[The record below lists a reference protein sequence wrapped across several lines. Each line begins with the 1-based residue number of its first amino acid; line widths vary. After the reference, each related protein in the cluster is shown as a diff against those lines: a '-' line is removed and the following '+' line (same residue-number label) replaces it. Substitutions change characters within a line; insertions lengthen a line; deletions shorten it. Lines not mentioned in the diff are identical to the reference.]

1 MTRREVW
8 KQVLD
13 REVQH
18 WSAMSPG
25 ELEAVLAKQQNYE
38 VEFNSKRYQVE
49 VDVLENTPEFLHVV
63 ISVDDGSLPASLLPV
78 SRGFLCR
85 K

>member
-13 REVQH
+13 REVQR
-18 WSAMSPG
+18 WSAMSCA
-25 ELEAVLAKQQNYE
+25 ELEAVLNETQNYE
-38 VEFNSKRYQVE
+38 VEFDSKRYQVE
-49 VDVLENTPEFLHVV
+49 VELLRNTKEFLQV
-63 ISVDDGSLPASLLPV
+63 IVSVDDGSLPASLVPV
-78 SRGFLCR
+78 NSIFICS